1 MQRILFMSLG
11 SRGDMEPFL
20 ALAEE
25 MQIKGFQVACC
36 MPAQFESLVKEVCD
50 AFFPQDEAFLNLLN
64 DKDVRMIMGQVGS
77 GFNRIKA
84 IFRLTKLISP
94 IQYQLILDQEK
105 AVKQF
110 NPDLIIFHVKC
121 IYPILWAM
129 FDKGKIK
136 MLSPMPCMTH
146 TVDEEPHI
154 GFGAPG
160 PVWWNRLTYQLA
172 ILAQVRKSIL
182 GYGKKFML
190 EKGIEL
196 NARKITHFIKD
207 ELEVEYAFDTRLFA
221 RPDYWPERAQVT
233 QFRERNKLQ
242 HFSPPELLIQFLEKF
257 PNALYIGFGSMVNA
271 KPAVIGKDML
281 EVCEEKKIPVII
293 NRSWGGIEL
302 PETLPEWA
310 FEIDNV
316 PFDYLFPKV
325 GFIIH
330 HGGSGT
336 THSALHCGKPQAI
349 IPHIGDQFFW
359 NRQIEKQGAG
369 VAGFPI
375 KKWSR
380 LEFSRLLEK
389 LVSFSEL
396 R

>member
-20 ALAEE
+20 ALAAE
-25 MQIKGFQVACC
+25 MQQKGNEIGCC
-36 MPAQFESLVKEVCD
+36 FPAQFESLAGEVSD
-50 AFFPQDEAFLNLLN
+50 VFFPQDEAFLNLLN
-64 DKDVRMIMGQVGS
+64 DRDVRMIMGQVGS
-77 GFNRIKA
+77 GLQRIKT

-105 AVKQF
+105 AVERFK
-110 NPDLIIFHVKC
+110 PDLIIFHVKC
-121 IYPILWAM
+121 IYPIFWSMLG
-129 FDKGKIK
+129 KGKIK
-136 MLSPMPCMTH
+136 MLSPMPCMIH
-146 TVDEEPHI
+146 AVDEEPHI
-154 GFGAPG
+154 GFGEPG
-160 PVWWNRLTYQLA
+160 PVWWNRFTYQLA
-172 ILAQVRKSIL
+172 ILAQVKKSIL
-182 GYGKKFML
+182 GYGKKFMQ

-221 RPDYWPERAQVT
+221 RPDYWANRAQVT

-242 HFSPPELLIQFLEKF
+242 HFLPPELLIQFLEKF
-257 PNALYIGFGSMVNA
+257 PNALYVGFGSMVNA
-271 KPAVIGKDML
+271 QPAVIGKDIL
-281 EVCEEKKIPVII
+281 EVCGKNKIPVII

-302 PETLPEWA
+302 PEILPEWA
-310 FEIDNV
+310 FSIDNV

-336 THSALHCGKPQAI
+336 THSAFRCSKPQAI

-369 VAGFPI
+369 ISGFPI
-375 KKWSR
+375 KQWSR

-389 LVSFSEL
+389 LVSFKKNN
-396 R
+396 